1 METNGTVN
9 KIIFKMVRNPLVE
22 LSSSSNEF
30 HERIAKIRV
39 YVSIILFFKM
49 SRKMI
54 LMTLFI
60 AFIF

>member
-1 METNGTVN
+1 
-9 KIIFKMVRNPLVE
+9 MVRNPLVE
-22 LSSSSNEF
+22 LSSSPNEF
-30 HERIAKIRV
+30 HERIAKMRI

>member
-22 LSSSSNEF
+22 LSSSPNEF
-30 HERIAKIRV
+30 HERIAKMRV